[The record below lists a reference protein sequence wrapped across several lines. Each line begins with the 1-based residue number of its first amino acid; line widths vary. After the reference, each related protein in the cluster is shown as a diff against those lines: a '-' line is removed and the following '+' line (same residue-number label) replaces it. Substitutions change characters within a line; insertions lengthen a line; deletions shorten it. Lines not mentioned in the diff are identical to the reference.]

1 MKKIMLAMALVAP
14 LNAMALNVNIGY
26 PVEASRMSLTGST
39 VAVVNC
45 SDRTLKIEESTNAIF
60 DKHLRKFKHVMCYGD
75 ANTYTLRF
83 EWKRGDEYKLD
94 MITKQTN
101 RTPVDHNKL
110 M

>member
-1 MKKIMLAMALVAP
+1 M
-14 LNAMALNVNIGY
+14 
-26 PVEASRMSLTGST
+26 
-39 VAVVNC
+39 
-45 SDRTLKIEESTNAIF
+45 IF
-60 DKHLRKFKHVMCYGD
+60 DKHLRKFKNVMCYGD

-83 EWKRGDEYKLD
+83 EWNRGDEYKLD

>member
-1 MKKIMLAMALVAP
+1 MKKIMLAMALLAP

-26 PVEASRMSLTGST
+26 PVDASRMSLTGST

-45 SDRTLKIEESTNAIF
+45 QDRTVNIEESTNVIF

-75 ANTYTLRF
+75 VNTYTLRF
-83 EWKRGDEYKLD
+83 EWNRGAEYKLD
-94 MITKQTN
+94 MITQQTS
-101 RTPVDHNKL
+101 RSPVIYNKV